1 MNILRKGDI
10 NKINRIKRFNCKNCG
25 CLFEANKDE
34 YRVGSQYNEEYYYCK
49 CPFCHEF
56 VYGEIKNN

>member
-1 MNILRKGDI
+1 MKIIIPGDLKKL
-10 NKINRIKRFNCKNCG
+10 NKTKQFTCKNCG

-34 YRVGSQYNEEYYYCK
+34 YYIGAQYNEEYYYCK
-49 CPFCHEF
+49 CPFCDKL